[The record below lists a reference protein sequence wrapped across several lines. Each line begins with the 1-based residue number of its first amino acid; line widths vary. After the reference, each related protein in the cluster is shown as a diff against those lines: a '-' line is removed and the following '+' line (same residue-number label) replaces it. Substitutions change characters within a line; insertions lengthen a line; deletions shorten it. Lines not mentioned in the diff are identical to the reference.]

1 LNIFLVRHGET
12 EWNSLGRFQG
22 QVDVTLNSR
31 GVGQSLDI
39 AKASFTWG
47 LNAIYTS
54 PLIRTMQ
61 VAEEIG
67 KQIGLPVIADDR
79 LMELSLGELE
89 GITGQDMRSNWAEV
103 YNNWRSNP
111 GDTVLPGGES
121 LSQLQE
127 RGWDFFIEKEQEHQ
141 QDTAILFV
149 SHNFTI
155 RCIISYLLG
164 VPWSHFHQTHLDLS
178 SVCRIETDGN
188 TRKLMNY
195 NSTNHISYQNL
206 SVTRG

>member
-1 LNIFLVRHGET
+1 MNIFLVRHGET

-67 KQIGLPVIADDR
+67 KQIGLPVITDDR

-89 GITGQDMRSNWAEV
+89 GITGQDMRS
-103 YNNWRSNP
+103 
-111 GDTVLPGGES
+111 
-121 LSQLQE
+121 
-127 RGWDFFIEKEQEHQ
+127 K
-141 QDTAILFV
+141 TA
-149 SHNFTI
+149 
-155 RCIISYLLG
+155 
-164 VPWSHFHQTHLDLS
+164 SHFTGRGKPAMGAYSPALLQGSLRQQRRRGETCRPRSRMDRTRSRSLRNGRAVACPLLS
-178 SVCRIETDGN
+178 ERKAPRPETPGHPGP
-188 TRKLMNY
+188 R
-195 NSTNHISYQNL
+195 
-206 SVTRG
+206 